1 MEGLVEAGFRL
12 LSGAGTGPLLGA
24 GVTVGLS
31 GFVMFTLRY
40 SVGLPLS
47 VSALVVPFVVGAG
60 FLIALA
66 LELFFA
72 MPLLHAA
79 ALMTVPL
86 VGLALLYEHQYGDPH

>member
-12 LSGAGTGPLLGA
+12 LSGADTGPLLGA

-31 GFVMFTLRY
+31 GFVMFSRRY

-47 VSALVVPFVVGAG
+47 ASALVVPVVVDAG

-66 LELFFA
+66 LELFFDL
-72 MPLLHAA
+72 PLLHAA

-86 VGLALLYEHQYGDPH
+86 VGMALLHEHRYGDPR